1 MWQKCNALLESPTG
15 TGKTLCLLCATLAWR
30 KSLGDFSS
38 GRSVSNSQ
46 NTEGDLNVS
55 SSQSTSPKYPTIVYT
70 TRTHSQLRQV
80 IQELKKTSYR
90 LKFIPMAI
98 LRKRD
103 LFLIHVKGSFSLIFQ
118 WHFILSATTFKHSA
132 HVQLRGIFIWS
143 WAQAALN
150 YLLSDISR
158 DWLLT

>member
-30 KSLGDFSS
+30 KSLGEFSS

-46 NTEGDLNVS
+46 NIEGDPNVL
-55 SSQSTSPKYPTIVYT
+55 SSQSTSPKHPTIVYT

-90 LKFIPMAI
+90 LKSFPW
-98 LRKRD
+98 LHD
-103 LFLIHVKGSFSLIFQ
+103 LFLIPVKELFRLVFL
-118 WHFILSATTFKHSA
+118 WHFTLYATTFKHSA
-132 HVQLRGIFIWS
+132 HVRLRAIFIWS
-143 WAQAALN
+143 WVRAALN
-150 YLLSDISR
+150 YLPRNVFS
-158 DWLLT
+158 DWLLA